1 MIREAAAADW
11 PNIWPIFREIAKAG
25 DTYAYPTDIN
35 TAEAEHLW
43 ITLPVRTYVLER
55 EGQIVGTYYIKEN
68 QSGPGNHVCNCGYMV
83 ASHARGSGVARSMCE
98 HSQVVAVK
106 LGFLAMQFNFV
117 ASSNEAAVALWQ
129 TLGFDIAGTL
139 PAAFNHP
146 ERGYVDAY
154 VMYKSLAGWQVD

>member
-129 TLGFDIAGTL
+129 TLGFDITGTL

-154 VMYKSLAGWQVD
+154 VMHKALAGWQVD